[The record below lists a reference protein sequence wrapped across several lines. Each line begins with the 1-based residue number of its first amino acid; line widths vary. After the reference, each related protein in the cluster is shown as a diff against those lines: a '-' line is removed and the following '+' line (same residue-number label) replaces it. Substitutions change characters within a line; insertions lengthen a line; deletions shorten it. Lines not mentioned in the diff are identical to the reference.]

1 MCSVMIIKKM
11 FRKLNI
17 SKQTAIYSFIGWVV
31 VILAFSAFSFGATLA
46 KGNLLSV
53 SGFIDVFCLVVNAW
67 VLLLAVSHYGLLCAI
82 SALKEH
88 EQSFNEYTD
97 CVHKAMRELLD
108 AQVAKEAKIKEL
120 QKRIDELEN
129 K

>member
-1 MCSVMIIKKM
+1 MCSVMVIMKM

-17 SKQTAIYSFIGWVV
+17 SKPTAIYSFIGWVV
-31 VILAFSAFSFGATLA
+31 VILALSAFSFGATLA
-46 KGNLLSV
+46 KGTLLSV
-53 SGFIDVFCLVVNAW
+53 SGFIAVFCLVVNAW

-97 CVHKAMRELLD
+97 CVHKTMRELFD
-108 AQVAKEAKIKEL
+108 AQVEKEKRIKDL

>member
-1 MCSVMIIKKM
+1 MAMKKM

-46 KGNLLSV
+46 KGNPLSV
-53 SGFIDVFCLVVNAW
+53 SVFVDAFCLVVNAW
-67 VLLLAVSHYGLLCAI
+67 ILLFAVSHYGLLCAI

-97 CVHKAMRELLD
+97 CVHKTMREFLD